1 VTTDGAPPQHAELVE
16 LTAPQRHYPGPP
28 SYGVT
33 VSDPRTALR
42 RLQGAAR
49 SELASLCQR
58 HRVELLVAFGSAA
71 RDGDGTP
78 HDLDL
83 AVRFADSNPDVLG
96 FLDSLSQVTNTS
108 VIDLMNLATAGPVA
122 KERSLVGSILLF
134 EQAPGTLAQAQIAA
148 MMERMDTDWL
158 RRLDLELMA
167 A

>member
-1 VTTDGAPPQHAELVE
+1 M
-16 LTAPQRHYPGPP
+16 
-28 SYGVT
+28 
-33 VSDPRTALR
+33 SDPRAALR
-42 RLQGAAR
+42 RLQGVAGA
-49 SELASLCQR
+49 ELASICQR

-71 RDGDGTP
+71 RGDDTP
-78 HDLDL
+78 RDLDL
-83 AVRFADSNPDVLG
+83 AVRFADSHPDVLG
-96 FLDSLSQVTNTS
+96 FLDSLGQVTDTS

-134 EQAPGTLAQAQIAA
+134 EQTPGTLTQAQIAA